1 MDWNMINQQ
10 GDWEVVDSLGRDL
23 SAILHCP
30 VRYCASHYDKNV
42 YECSH
47 SIVFPKFAVQGA
59 QESGDWSQIM
69 EHHHDSLVGVSND

>member
-1 MDWNMINQQ
+1 MLWEAIPQQ
-10 GDWEVVDSLGRDL
+10 GDFEKVDELGRDL

-30 VRYCASHYDKNV
+30 VRYCAAHYEKSV
-42 YECSH
+42 FECKH

-69 EHHHDSLVGVSND
+69 QRHLECLN